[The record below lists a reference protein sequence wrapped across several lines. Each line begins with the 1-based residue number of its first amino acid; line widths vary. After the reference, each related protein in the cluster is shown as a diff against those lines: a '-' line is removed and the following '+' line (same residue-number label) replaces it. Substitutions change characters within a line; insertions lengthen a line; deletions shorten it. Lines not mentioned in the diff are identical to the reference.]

1 MRGRAWRR
9 QQEFKKKRN
18 VFKNY
23 FKWWR
28 GDWSPRIIGIRS
40 HTPTLCSC
48 WMCGNPRK
56 YFNAKTIQEMKNEL

>member
-9 QQEFKKKRN
+9 KQEFKKKRD
-18 VFKNY
+18 VFKTY
-23 FKWWR
+23 YKWWR
-28 GDWSPRIIGIRS
+28 GDRSPRIIGIRS